1 MNLQI
6 NFENKNYLEDSSIF
20 SIVYVGV
27 PSLQHQPF

>member
-6 NFENKNYLEDSSIF
+6 NFENKNLEDSSIF